1 MEKCSRLYR
10 DRAIALWGA
19 AGLISCLATCAIAEE
34 RGAAQQG
41 NMEAGAAQQ
50 EAAQQ
55 SNMEP
60 GAPPMPFLPEQPPNV
75 GGSHLSGGGTII
87 ETSSGRK
94 K

>member
-50 EAAQQ
+50 VAAQ
-55 SNMEP
+55 
-60 GAPPMPFLPEQPPNV
+60 
-75 GGSHLSGGGTII
+75 
-87 ETSSGRK
+87 
-94 K
+94 